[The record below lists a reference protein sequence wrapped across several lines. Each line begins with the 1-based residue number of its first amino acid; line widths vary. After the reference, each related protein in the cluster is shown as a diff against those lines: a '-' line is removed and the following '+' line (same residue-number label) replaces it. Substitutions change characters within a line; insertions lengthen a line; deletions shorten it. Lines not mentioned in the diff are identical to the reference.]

1 QIYTLYLHDALPI
14 SAMVDSELEQMFK
27 EFEQRLQMQ
36 GMTMEMYSQ
45 FSGQD
50 ENDLKE
56 QMREDAEKRVKTNL
70 ILEAIFEKE
79 DLEVSDEAVT
89 EELDKMAEMYGT
101 DVEQL
106 KQMLGGNT
114 DMLKSDLKLK
124 TAIEFLEENSKFV

>member
-79 DLEVSDEAVT
+79 DLEVSRS
-89 EELDKMAEMYGT
+89 EEHTSELQSRFD
-101 DVEQL
+101 
-106 KQMLGGNT
+106 
-114 DMLKSDLKLK
+114 
-124 TAIEFLEENSKFV
+124 